1 MAEYRTTPQDTESM
15 PTGVPY
21 IVGNELAERFSYYG
35 MRTILVVFMTHHL
48 KSASGELATMTPE
61 EAKTAFHTFG
71 ATAYFMPLLG
81 AMLADVW
88 LGKYRT
94 IMYISLFYCLGH
106 LALAMD
112 ETRMGLLTGLGLI
125 AIGSGGI
132 KPCVSAHVGDQFGP
146 RNQALLERVF
156 GWFYFSINF
165 GSFFSHLLTPW
176 LLAHYGPR
184 VAFGVPGVL
193 MFIATCVFWL
203 GRNHFA
209 HIPPA
214 GNAFL
219 REVVSKP
226 GRTVLLRLFGLV
238 LFISVFWSLYEQN
251 SSAWVLQAE
260 RMDRHFLGVDWLAP
274 QITATNAILVLVFIP
289 LNSYVIYPAL
299 GRLFELTSLRK
310 ISIGFVFA
318 VATYLVSAY
327 IEMRLDEGVRMNI
340 GWQVFA
346 YLLLTFAEVLIYG
359 TGLEFFYS
367 QAPNR
372 MKSFVMSLFLLAIS
386 LGNAISALVNLVIQD
401 AHGVSRLSGPA
412 YYLFFAGLMAVTTV
426 GFVVYAARYRGHRY
440 VQGGPGD
447 ALPAEADTVSA

>member
-1 MAEYRTTPQDTESM
+1 MAEYRTTPQDTPNM
-15 PTGVPY
+15 PSGVPY

-48 KSASGELATMTPE
+48 KDASGALATMTPE

-81 AMLADVW
+81 ALLADVW
-88 LGKYRT
+88 IGKYRT
-94 IMYISLFYCLGH
+94 IMSISLFYCLGH
-106 LALAMD
+106 LALALD
-112 ETRMGLLTGLGLI
+112 ETRLGLVSGLGLI

-176 LLAHYGPR
+176 LLIHYGPR

-193 MFIATCVFWL
+193 LLIATVVFWM
-203 GRNHFA
+203 GRNYFA

-214 GNAFL
+214 GEGFL
-219 REVVSKP
+219 RELTSP
-226 GRTVLLRLFGLV
+226 TGRSLLLRLFGLV
-238 LFISVFWSLYEQN
+238 LFISVFWSLYDQN

-260 RMDRHFLGVDWLAP
+260 RMDRTYLGVSWLVL
-274 QITATNAILVLVFIP
+274 QITAINPILVLVFIP

-299 GRLFELTSLRK
+299 GRLFPLTSLRK

-318 VATYLVSAY
+318 VLTYLMSAY
-327 IEMRLDEGVRMNI
+327 IELRLDQGAHMNI
-340 GWQVFA
+340 GWQVMA
-346 YLLLTFAEVLIYG
+346 YVLLTFAEVLIYG

-372 MKSFVMSLFLLAIS
+372 MKSFVMALFLLSIS
-386 LGNAISALVNLVIQD
+386 LGNGITALVNLVIQD
-401 AHGVSRLSGPA
+401 ARGVSRLSGPT
-412 YYLFFAGLMAVTTV
+412 YYLFFAALMAVTTL
-426 GFVVYAARYRGHRY
+426 GFVVYASRYRERRY
-440 VQGGPGD
+440 VQGAASETLD
-447 ALPAEADTVSA
+447 TETPAVSP

>member
-1 MAEYRTTPQDTESM
+1 MAEYRTAPEDTPNM
-15 PTGVPY
+15 PSGVPY

-35 MRTILVVFMTHHL
+35 MRTILVVFMTQHL
-48 KSASGELATMTPE
+48 RDASGSLATMTPE

-71 ATAYFMPLLG
+71 ATAYFMPLIG
-81 AMLADVW
+81 ALLADVW

-94 IMYISLFYCLGH
+94 IMSISLFYCLGH
-106 LALAMD
+106 LALALD
-112 ETRMGLLTGLGLI
+112 ETRLGLFSGLALI

-146 RNQALLERVF
+146 RNQGLLERVF

-176 LLAHYGPR
+176 LLVHYGSS
-184 VAFGVPGVL
+184 VAFGIPGVL
-193 MFIATCVFWL
+193 MFIATIVFWL
-203 GRNHFA
+203 GRHHFA

-214 GNAFL
+214 GNGFL
-219 REVVSKP
+219 HELTSKN
-226 GRTVLLRLFGLV
+226 GRALVLRLFGLV

-260 RMDRHFLGVDWLAP
+260 RMDRTFLGITWLAP
-274 QITATNAILVLVFIP
+274 QITAINPILVLLFIP
-289 LNSYVIYPAL
+289 LNSYVIYPAVTK
-299 GRLFELTSLRK
+299 LFPLPSLRK

-318 VATYLVSAY
+318 VGAYLVSAF
-327 IEMRLDEGVRMNI
+327 IEMRLDAGERLNI

-346 YLLLTFAEVLIYG
+346 YVLLTYAEVLIYG

-386 LGNAISALVNLVIQD
+386 LGNAITALVNLFIQGAD
-401 AHGVSRLSGPA
+401 GTSRLSGPA
-412 YYLFFAGLMAVTTV
+412 YYLFFAALMAVTTI
-426 GFVVYAARYRGHRY
+426 GFVLYASRYREQRH
-440 VQGGPGD
+440 VQGSPEPG
-447 ALPAEADTVSA
+447 AVNA

>member
-1 MAEYRTTPQDTESM
+1 M
-15 PTGVPY
+15 PSGVPF

-35 MRTILVVFMTHHL
+35 MRTILIVFMTHHL
-48 KSASGELATMTPE
+48 KDASGALATMTPE

-81 AMLADVW
+81 AVLADVW
-88 LGKYRT
+88 IGKYRT
-94 IMYISLFYCLGH
+94 IMSISLFYCLGH
-106 LALAMD
+106 LALALD
-112 ETRMGLLTGLGLI
+112 ETRLGLWWGLGLI

-165 GSFFSHLLTPW
+165 GSFFSHLATPW
-176 LLAHYGPR
+176 LLTHYGPR
-184 VAFGVPGVL
+184 IAFGVPGVL
-193 MFIATCVFWL
+193 MLIATVVFWL
-203 GRNHFA
+203 GRNQFA

-214 GNAFL
+214 GGEFL
-219 REVVSKP
+219 RELVSER
-226 GRTVLLRLFGLV
+226 GRSLMLRLLGLI

-260 RMDRHFLGVDWLAP
+260 RMDRHFLGAEWLAP
-274 QITATNAILVLVFIP
+274 QIQAINPIFVLLFIP
-289 LNSYVIYPAL
+289 LTSYVIYPAL
-299 GRLFELTSLRK
+299 GRIITLSALRK

-318 VATYLVSAY
+318 VATYVLSAY
-327 IEMRLDEGVRMNI
+327 IELRLNQGARMNI
-340 GWQVFA
+340 GWQVAA
-346 YLLLTFAEVLIYG
+346 YVLLTFAEVLIYG

-386 LGNAISALVNLVIQD
+386 IGNAITALVNLVIQD
-401 AHGVSRLSGPA
+401 EHGESRLSGPT
-412 YYLFFAGLMAVTTV
+412 YYLFFAALMAVTTV
-426 GFVVYAARYRGHRY
+426 GFVFYAARYRERRY
-440 VQGGPGD
+440 VQGSQGE
-447 ALPAEADTVSA
+447 AEAQTVNA